1 MVNPDPERLYER
13 LHADDWAGALAVVR
27 GASAAWATSGPVAA
41 RACELLVERLRDSL
55 RTGAGPGADELE
67 LVVLLGRSGRLP
79 VSRETETPVIEHL
92 LSLLQG
98 DPARA
103 LAIAR
108 FRPDLP
114 TSAAVIAQ
122 FGIPGRSVERR
133 GPIGVTTAE
142 LRHGT
147 VDAGRSVFRSEGER
161 ALHEAA
167 TVTWPDLLVLP
178 NVALHAALDYE
189 RLRARLTTTERRFFF
204 TALVDCVAFDPRAEF
219 RPVHFV
225 ELDSPVHD
233 DARRAERDGMK
244 DRIVALAGFCLARLR
259 PSGPIADRETWES
272 ALRAIGADRAGSAP
286 GASGE
291 AAPRILAR

>member
-1 MVNPDPERLYER
+1 MNPDPERLYER
-13 LHADDWAGALAVVR
+13 LHADDWAGALALVR
-27 GASAAWATSGPVAA
+27 TASAGWGQSGPVAT

-55 RTGAGPGADELE
+55 RAGSGPGADELE
-67 LVVLLGRSGRLP
+67 LVVMLGRSGRLP
-79 VSRETETPVIEHL
+79 VSRETEVPVIERL
-92 LSLLQG
+92 LELLHG

-122 FGIPGRSVERR
+122 FGIPGRSVARR

-147 VDAGRSVFRSEGER
+147 VDAGRSVFRSEGEK

-167 TVTWPDLLVLP
+167 VRTWPDLLVLP

-189 RLRARLTTTERRFFF
+189 RLRARLTATERRFFF

-244 DRIVALAGFCLARLR
+244 DRIVALAGFRLTRLR
-259 PSGPIADRETWES
+259 PNGPIAARATWES
-272 ALRAIGADRAGSAP
+272 ALRGIDAEDAGS
-286 GASGE
+286 
-291 AAPRILAR
+291 